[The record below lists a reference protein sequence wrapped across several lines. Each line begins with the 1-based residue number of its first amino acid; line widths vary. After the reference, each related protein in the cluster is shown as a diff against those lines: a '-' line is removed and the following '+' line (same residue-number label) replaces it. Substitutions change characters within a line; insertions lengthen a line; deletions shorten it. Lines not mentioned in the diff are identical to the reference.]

1 MMFLP
6 NDRSERARCK
16 AVVESFI
23 AKQGQRFLGWR
34 RVSTD
39 NSLLGNGAREGEP
52 VVQQVFVRAAKGL
65 SPAAFERQL
74 FLIRKQAYHK
84 IRDLG
89 LDQVELYSACSFS
102 SKVIVYKGQLTP
114 EQLPTYYRADLRDP
128 RMISHVALVHARFS
142 TNTFPS
148 WARAQPMRF
157 VCHNGE
163 INTLQGN
170 VNWMRARQSLLKCD
184 LYGSEFGRLFPIVDP
199 ETSDSGM
206 LDNVLELLVSGG
218 RSMPEAVMMM
228 IPEAWEN
235 HESMSATRRA
245 MYQYNASLM
254 EPWDGPAA
262 VLFTD
267 SRWAGGVLDRNG
279 LRPCRYWVT
288 QDDRVV
294 LSSEVGVLD
303 VPPEM
308 IRSKGR
314 LQPGRMFLIDF
325 QEGRIVEDE
334 EIKERAASAHP
345 YADWLDRRKLDLE
358 DLPKKPSP
366 ISDPNTRLARLR
378 MFGYTAEHL
387 RFILQPMVDGGKD
400 PLGSMGNDEPLAV
413 LSDRP
418 RLLYDYFKQ
427 LFAQVTNPPIDS
439 TRESSVMAL
448 GLPVGPEGNLLETT
462 EGQAE

>member
-1 MMFLP
+1 MTMARTGLPSAKGLYDPRNEKDGCGIAIVAHVKGERSHSIVSDGLTALMRMSHRSASGPEESTGDGAGILIALPHEFFAEIGKEALGFDLPEPGRYGVGMIFLP
-6 NDRSERARCK
+6 RDRSERARCK

-23 AKQGQRFLGWR
+23 AEQGQRFLGWR
-34 RVSTD
+34 RVRTD
-39 NSLLGNGAREGEP
+39 NGLLGKGAREGEP
-52 VVQQVFVRAAKGL
+52 IVQQVFVSAAKGI

-84 IRDLG
+84 IRSLDL
-89 LDQVELYSACSFS
+89 QQTELYSACSFS

-114 EQLPTYYRADLRDP
+114 EQLPAYYHADLRDP

-148 WARAQPMRF
+148 WSRAQPMRF

-170 VNWMRARQSLLKCD
+170 VNWMRARQSLFKSN
-184 LYGSEFGRLFPIVDP
+184 LYGSEFQRLFPVVDT

-206 LDNVLELLVSGG
+206 LDNVLELLVSTG
-218 RSMPEAVMMM
+218 RSVPEAVMMM

-235 HESMSATRRA
+235 HESMPAARRA
-245 MYQYNASLM
+245 MYEYNASLM

-288 QDDRVV
+288 HDHRVV

-303 VPPEM
+303 
-308 IRSKGR
+308 I
-314 LQPGRMFLIDF
+314 
-325 QEGRIVEDE
+325 
-334 EIKERAASAHP
+334 
-345 YADWLDRRKLDLE
+345 
-358 DLPKKPSP
+358 LP
-366 ISDPNTRLARLR
+366 T
-378 MFGYTAEHL
+378 
-387 RFILQPMVDGGKD
+387 
-400 PLGSMGNDEPLAV
+400 
-413 LSDRP
+413 
-418 RLLYDYFKQ
+418 
-427 LFAQVTNPPIDS
+427 
-439 TRESSVMAL
+439 
-448 GLPVGPEGNLLETT
+448 
-462 EGQAE
+462 